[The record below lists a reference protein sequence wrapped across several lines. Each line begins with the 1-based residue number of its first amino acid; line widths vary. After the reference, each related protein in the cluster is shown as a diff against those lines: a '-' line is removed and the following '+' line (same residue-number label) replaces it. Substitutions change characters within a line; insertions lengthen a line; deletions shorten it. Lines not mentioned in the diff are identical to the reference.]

1 MELGGLLVVA
11 VVANTT
17 MLALYGLIRL
27 FPAAREHSPSPS
39 SFLRDPAGYVLT
51 SDSML
56 AQTSAWAM
64 GLLVGASALSAAFA
78 YRMWPFKYLSRRL
91 TPAIAETSGW
101 HQVFESGRPEG
112 TSRTHVICEFLDG
125 SSVAGRLA
133 WFNTNPEEG
142 PDRDIVLAPPLLLA
156 LSVGDEVR
164 EVPDDTHRMVVS
176 SRDIRRIYV
185 SYVTDRE

>member
-56 AQTSAWAM
+56 AQTSAWAV
-64 GLLVGASALSAAFA
+64 GLLVGAIRS
-78 YRMWPFKYLSRRL
+78 LSRLRVSNV
-91 TPAIAETSGW
+91 AIQISVTK
-101 HQVFESGRPEG
+101 
-112 TSRTHVICEFLDG
+112 THARYRRNF
-125 SSVAGRLA
+125 RLA
-133 WFNTNPEEG
+133 PG
-142 PDRDIVLAPPLLLA
+142 V
-156 LSVGDEVR
+156 
-164 EVPDDTHRMVVS
+164 
-176 SRDIRRIYV
+176 
-185 SYVTDRE
+185 

>member
-1 MELGGLLVVA
+1 
-11 VVANTT
+11 
-17 MLALYGLIRL
+17 MLTLYGLVRFI
-27 FPAAREHSPSPS
+27 PAVREHSPSPS
-39 SFLRDPAGYVLT
+39 SFLRDPAGYVLA

-78 YRMWPFKYLSRRL
+78 YRIWPFKYLSRRL

-101 HQVFESGRPEG
+101 YQVFESGRPEG
-112 TSRTHVICEFLDG
+112 TSRTHVICEFLNG
-125 SSVAGRLA
+125 SAVAGRLA

-142 PDRDIVLAPPLLLA
+142 PDRDIVLAPPLQLV

-164 EVPDDTHRMVVS
+164 EVPDNVHRMVVS

-185 SYVTDRE
+185 SYVASQQ